1 MIHYSWDGFSQRI
14 IICDACG
21 RNIADP
27 AEVRLLR
34 EMGALPEE
42 PPCHVHA
49 HCVEPFLAHQRGR
62 WEPFLLSSST
72 AAWFI

>member
-1 MIHYSWDGFSQRI
+1 MIQYSWNGSLQRI
-14 IICDACG
+14 FLCDVCG
-21 RNIADP
+21 REIADS

-34 EMGALPEE
+34 EAGALPEE
-42 PPCHVHA
+42 PPCYVHA
-49 HCVEPFLAHQRGR
+49 DCFEPFIARQGGR